1 MPSSILSL
9 SEESVRSIIGYL
21 DLESV
26 NNLFVHIVYLETHPH
41 RISSAFWEQQT
52 NLYWVPPTTI
62 STLRVQVG
70 AHIRPQTLARYG
82 LDPENRPHNLYRNS
96 GPLRIYRRPYPSP
109 DILREI
115 RRLNGDRA

>member
-1 MPSSILSL
+1 MSSSILSL

-26 NNLFVHIVYLETHPH
+26 NNLFVHIVYLEFHLI
-41 RISSAFWEQQT
+41 RSAFWEQQN